1 MRWWHLHMCVCGRT
15 RTLLICKMK
24 QWFQRDRKQCHN
36 TLSWPPPLSPS
47 ERLPTCCVHTSVC
60 LSVCIHKINELCVC
74 IVRVRRPS
82 VYIKNVTW
90 PWQAEAGFLRRTGRG
105 KKGRP
110 LFTAASAVALNQWR
124 PPATPSLPPP
134 LMPPPP
140 PLSYSLCLS
149 VDPCPS
155 LLRSVRHPAAPH
167 HPRHHQSLIQPP
179 FSQCTLR
186 CQRPLCFK
194 EVKNNK
200 YQCKVSNLYGNLYLL
215 NVLHAPNYTVNVH
228 ICKLYELFNS

>member
-1 MRWWHLHMCVCGRT
+1 MRWWYLHMCVCGRT

-36 TLSWPPPLSPS
+36 TLSWPPPLSLS

-134 LMPPPP
+134 LMPPPSP
-140 PLSYSLCLS
+140 FLFTLQ
-149 VDPCPS
+149 
-155 LLRSVRHPAAPH
+155 PAAFQWTPV
-167 HPRHHQSLIQPP
+167 PP
-179 FSQCTLR
+179 FCALFVTLLH
-186 CQRPLCFK
+186 PTTLATT
-194 EVKNNK
+194 
-200 YQCKVSNLYGNLYLL
+200 NL
-215 NVLHAPNYTVNVH
+215 
-228 ICKLYELFNS
+228 

>member
-124 PPATPSLPPP
+124 PPATLSLPPP
-134 LMPPPP
+134 LMPPPSP
-140 PLSYSLCLS
+140 FLFTLPFSGPLSLPSALCS
-149 VDPCPS
+149 SPCCTPPPSPPPIFNTATIQPVHIEMPEAS
-155 LLRSVRHPAAPH
+155 LL
-167 HPRHHQSLIQPP
+167 
-179 FSQCTLR
+179 
-186 CQRPLCFK
+186 
-194 EVKNNK
+194 
-200 YQCKVSNLYGNLYLL
+200 
-215 NVLHAPNYTVNVH
+215 
-228 ICKLYELFNS
+228 